1 MEHPPLVVTGNLLS
15 FLTRIVFFFLH
26 VDTDTDTGYESVIKD
41 TTSKYLSKFLFNQ
54 IIADLKYGRMS
65 SIIKGMFRRKE
76 VNVRVR
82 HGSNFFHIKKAHIL
96 QELESLHQR
105 AFPVLLTFDN
115 ESIPRHLNTVNGRLA
130 GLLASRERITHQP
143 SISFRKLHLYPA
155 ALVESSLLKDNCDGK
170 LSSMESQQLQPN
182 SPGRGKK

>member
-26 VDTDTDTGYESVIKD
+26 VDTDTHTGYESVIKD
-41 TTSKYLSKFLFNQ
+41 TTQFLFNQ

-65 SIIKGMFRRKE
+65 SVIKGMFRRKE
-76 VNVRVR
+76 VIVRVR
-82 HGSNFFHIKKAHIL
+82 RESNLFQIKKAHIL
-96 QELESLHQR
+96 QELASLHQG

-115 ESIPRHLNTVNGRLA
+115 ESIPYQLNTVNERLA

-155 ALVESSLLKDNCDGK
+155 VLVESSLLKDNCDGK
-170 LSSMESQQLQPN
+170 LSSIESQQLQPN